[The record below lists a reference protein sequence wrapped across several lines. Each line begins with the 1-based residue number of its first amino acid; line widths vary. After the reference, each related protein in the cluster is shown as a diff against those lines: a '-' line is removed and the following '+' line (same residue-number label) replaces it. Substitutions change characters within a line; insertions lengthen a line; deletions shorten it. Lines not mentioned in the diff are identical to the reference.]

1 MTATKKCKDKIVDE
15 SFRAQP
21 SRWGRG
27 GRHLFV
33 IYSTLIAPFHFN
45 PLTPASDW
53 HLISPYHI
61 TPESNIKV
69 KRIK

>member
-1 MTATKKCKDKIVDE
+1 MKV
-15 SFRAQP
+15 SVP
-21 SRWGRG
+21 NHPG
-27 GRHLFV
+27 GGEGGGHLFV
-33 IYSTLIAPFHFN
+33 IYSTLIAPFSLQ